1 MKKRVPLLSAAI
13 AAALSSSALAG
24 PIGINYVET
33 GDAGV
38 QNGTTDALLPTES
51 AGAPGYVQSGW
62 NNMGRWGQT
71 VAINDSTGAATGATT
86 TWDSANTWHL
96 GSGTATPDAKLMQ
109 GYIDATGQVNDNSSP
124 YQFFNNANKPEVYI
138 NGLAGWLAAQ
148 GAAKYDV
155 VVYTDGDATEGRKAE
170 YWLQS
175 GSGGDPP
182 TALGADL
189 TSHVFVSDVANFS
202 GTYTQVPLSAN
213 TLDTAGPGNYFVFT
227 GLSADSFI
235 LRSEE
240 QTFRAQ
246 INAIQIIPGS
256 SVPEPAALSLLA
268 AVGAAFAYRRRRA

>member
-1 MKKRVPLLSAAI
+1 MKKRASLFSAAV
-13 AAALSSSALAG
+13 AAAWAGTALAA

-33 GDAGV
+33 GDDGV
-38 QNGTTDALLPTES
+38 RNTLPDSLGPTES

-71 VAINDSTGAATGATT
+71 VGINDSTGAATGATT
-86 TWDSANTWHL
+86 TWDSNNTWHL
-96 GSGTATPDAKLMQ
+96 GSGTASPDAKLMQ
-109 GYIDATGQVNDNSSP
+109 GYIDATGEPNNNTSP

-138 NGLAGWLAAQ
+138 KGLVGWLAAQ
-148 GAAKYDV
+148 GAATYDV
-155 VVYTDGDATEGRKAE
+155 VVYTDGDATEGRRAE

-175 GSGGDPP
+175 ATGGDPP
-182 TALGADL
+182 TVLGADL

-213 TLDTAGPGNYFVFT
+213 TLDTAGAGNYLVFT

-246 INAIQIIPGS
+246 INAIQIVPGS
-256 SVPEPAALSLLA
+256 NVPEPAALSLLA
-268 AVGAAFAYRRRRA
+268 LGALGIAYRRRRA